1 MVANG
6 AVPAADLVTVQ
17 PGIQL
22 NRPTANA
29 WMAFMQ
35 AGSRTGHRLGIATP
49 AGGYRSLA
57 VQADMKKR
65 PWLYNLSKQS
75 TKKLAAVG
83 HSTHGL
89 GDRVD
94 VVGDLAWA
102 IANGPRFG
110 FFREFGAADPNHFK
124 HNGVTA
130 TTGTAAPV
138 RISSKENQ
146 MSFRLIQRSGVW
158 WGVVIGEFSIIEINS
173 ATDTNE
179 YYAAYRIHG
188 DGSNPSPD
196 PATDID
202 ITEEDLRIE
211 YVQMKK
217 RRTQAGIGTGGGA
230 PVDEASIAEKVLTRL
245 RAFWTTGK

>member
-1 MVANG
+1 MAANG
-6 AVPAADLVTVQ
+6 QLSASDLVTVQ
-17 PGIQL
+17 AGITL
-22 NRPTANA
+22 SRPTANA

-35 AGSRTGHRLGIATP
+35 AGSRTGHRIGIATP

-57 VQADMKKR
+57 VQADMRAR

-75 TKKLAAVG
+75 TKKLAPTG
-83 HSTHGL
+83 QSTHGY
-89 GDRVD
+89 GTRVD

-110 FFREFGAADPNHFK
+110 FFREFGTADPNHFA

-130 TTGTAAPV
+130 IAGAATAH
-138 RISSKENQ
+138 ISSSKEYP

-196 PATDID
+196 PATNID

-217 RRTQAGIGTGGGA
+217 RRTQAGIGGA
-230 PVDEASIAEKVLTRL
+230 SGTVDEASIAEKVLTRF
-245 RAFWTTGK
+245 RAFWTSGK